1 MVWSSSDHGVFVWHI
16 HNETTDLGLATD
28 DNIVCSESCTPFLL
42 LKWESELLFD
52 ITCSE
57 GFILKFL
64 NLHIV
69 QSPAGISFDQPDLIR
84 SIILAQYL
92 KDIPQTSIKFQRYPF
107 PLQPSVERKL
117 YESVPLN
124 GVALMKAVKHFH
136 FSFGH
141 VVGGL
146 MHITGV
152 SCLDLVLLL
161 HALLRL
167 HGFPKLGNFW
177 GFSFDHVL
185 FTPSSSSPNYVY
197 FLQPKYFWCFPTK
210 ILGQRSCWKSICWL
224 WWWSLHFMDAD
235 HAHDHWTQRSDSFYF
250 IFLNIVLISW
260 GCKKQLITA
269 LYSTGAEVISLH
281 HGGEKSK
288 ITYHF
293 FEYIF
298 LPLSASCALF
308 EDN

>member
-16 HNETTDLGLATD
+16 Q
-28 DNIVCSESCTPFLL
+28 
-42 LKWESELLFD
+42 LLFD
-52 ITCSE
+52 FTCSE
-57 GFILKFL
+57 GSILKFL
-64 NLHIV
+64 NLCIV
-69 QSPAGISFDQPDLIR
+69 QSPAGISFDQPDHIR
-84 SIILAQYL
+84 GIILAQYFKDL
-92 KDIPQTSIKFQRYPF
+92 KQVSSFNRIPSLCSLPLSANFMNRFLWRPCPHGGCKTLPF
-107 PLQPSVERKL
+107 FIWSCSWWPNAYHWCILS
-117 YESVPLN
+117 
-124 GVALMKAVKHFH
+124 G
-136 FSFGH
+136 FG
-141 VVGGL
+141 L
-146 MHITGV
+146 
-152 SCLDLVLLL
+152 LV

-167 HGFPKLGNFW
+167 HGLPKLGNFW

-185 FTPSSSSPNYVY
+185 FIPSSSSPNYVY

-210 ILGQRSCWKSICWL
+210 FFGQRSCWTSICWL

-235 HAHDHWTQRSDSFYF
+235 HAHDHWTQRSDSCYF
-250 IFLNIVLISW
+250 IFLNLVLISW

-293 FEYIF
+293 FEYID
-298 LPLSASCALF
+298 LPLSAPWTLF